1 MNEDVSPC
9 KHPLTAPTPWGVRKL
24 FCDKT
29 LLHLI
34 IIIVT
39 VSPVICAMQLDTCA
53 LPGPSED
60 LPLPHSR
67 EPKWTGP
74 FVRALTWLVVP
85 GRKGGEAR
93 TMVAQG
99 LRVPLNHPPGFVPP
113 ALWWPIQEVAA
124 PPKRW
129 KKVHILDSCF
139 MGVCCPCSLWAIS
152 GKPRSQAPLHTCSQQ
167 LGAAFMDKNLY
178 RPWAEWACSCLFV
191 LLYCGKYT

>member
-34 IIIVT
+34 IITVT

-53 LPGPSED
+53 LPGPCED

-85 GRKGGEAR
+85 GRKGGEAQYNGGPG
-93 TMVAQG
+93 AQSTFKSPSWLCSPSSLMAHPGGGSSAQKVKESPHSG
-99 LRVPLNHPPGFVPP
+99 LLLHGCLLPMLTLSHQWQAQVTGTPPYMQP
-113 ALWWPIQEVAA
+113 AAQ
-124 PPKRW
+124 R
-129 KKVHILDSCF
+129 C
-139 MGVCCPCSLWAIS
+139 
-152 GKPRSQAPLHTCSQQ
+152 
-167 LGAAFMDKNLY
+167 LY
-178 RPWAEWACSCLFV
+178 
-191 LLYCGKYT
+191 G